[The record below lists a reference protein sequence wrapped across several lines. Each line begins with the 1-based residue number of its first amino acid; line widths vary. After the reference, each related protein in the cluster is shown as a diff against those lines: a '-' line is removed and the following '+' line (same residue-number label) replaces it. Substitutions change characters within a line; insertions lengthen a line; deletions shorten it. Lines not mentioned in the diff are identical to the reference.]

1 MDPLSVTASIVG
13 ILTAATQVATLL
25 GKIKDAPKSI
35 SDVLTEVDDIKLIFS
50 AFQEFIKK
58 AAKMRGGRSA
68 MIQIDDIVVML
79 TRTVLVFSELETL
92 VSPLSKK
99 DNNSYL
105 NRVTWTR
112 VEPGVIRLVN
122 QLQRQKTSLTLLLQ
136 IIQWYA

>member
-1 MDPLSVTASIVG
+1 MDPLSVTASIAG

-58 AAKMRGGRSA
+58 ATKMRGGRSA

-92 VSPLSKK
+92 VSPLSKE
-99 DNNSYL
+99 NNSYL
-105 NRVTWTR
+105 NRVTWMR

-136 IIQWYA
+136 IIQWYE